1 MSHPQQQQ
9 PPATHA
15 LQDHL
20 ITQVSQNLKLMKDM
34 ADLRDQLLEIQLQAN
49 RLNEEISILKAE
61 NKRCSRDTK
70 ALTEEKQALEAR
82 IADYESKHRELAQLD
97 GLKKQTREQKDRIR
111 ELERELMAKRPEIEA
126 GAARLSEKQIADYAK
141 VQAMASAAD
150 DITGIVGRINAL
162 TQNMLQ
168 TLDAGDTSVHTS
180 VHTSRAD
187 LDTTRTGSPSGRR
200 HYATDEEEGV
210 AGEDEE
216 ETAEGAGVAGEGAGE
231 DEEEEESE
239 EESEDEEKTAEG
251 EEAAEGEEKTAE
263 GEETAEDEE
272 KTAEGEE
279 AAEVADEGQV
289 DVEIDDDA
297 AERAEVEA

>member
-1 MSHPQQQQ
+1 MSHPQQ
-9 PPATHA
+9 PATPA
-15 LQDHL
+15 LQDRL

-61 NKRCSRDTK
+61 NKRCSHNTK

-82 IADYESKHRELAQLD
+82 IAEYESKHRELAQLD

-111 ELERELMAKRPEIEA
+111 ELERELKAKRPEIEA

-200 HYATDEEEGV
+200 HYATADEE
-210 AGEDEE
+210 GEDEE
-216 ETAEGAGVAGEGAGE
+216 ETAEEEGVAGEGAGEDEEAAE

-239 EESEDEEKTAEG
+239 EESEDEETAEG
-251 EEAAEGEEKTAE
+251 EEAAEGE
-263 GEETAEDEE
+263 
-272 KTAEGEE
+272 EE

-289 DVEIDDDA
+289 DVEIDDDDA
-297 AERAEVEA
+297 AERAEVEDETSE